1 MTART
6 IVVIVFDGV
15 RLLDVSG
22 PLEVFTV
29 ANEHGAAYAVRLASL
44 GGRDIVTSGG
54 VRLGVDAVLES
65 IDDAP
70 AILLVPGSAE
80 LTAVDERL
88 LNQVERLAAKAQ
100 QVASICAG
108 AFVLAAAGLL
118 DHRRVA
124 THWEL
129 ADRLASDY
137 PAVEVD
143 GDAIFVDDGHVMSSA
158 GISSGIDLA
167 LAVVERDYGAALA
180 RTVAKQLV
188 VFMQRPGG
196 QSQFSVRLKAECL
209 NCDGIRPLL
218 DSVVLDP
225 AGDHRLTS
233 MAGRAAV
240 SVRQLTRLFR
250 REIGQTPARY
260 VEHVRVEHAKNLLE
274 TGDQSV
280 EVVARRSG
288 FGSPE
293 ALRRA
298 FVRAAGVTPTAY
310 RSRFR
315 TTGARSPG

>member
-1 MTART
+1 VTAHT
-6 IVVIVFDGV
+6 ILVVAFDGV

-22 PLEVFTV
+22 PLEVFSV
-29 ANEHGAAYAVRLASL
+29 ANEHGAAYALRLASL

-54 VRLGVDAVLES
+54 VRLGVDAMLES

-70 AILLVPGSAE
+70 AILLVPGSVD

-88 LNQVERLAAKAQ
+88 LHQIRRLAAKADR
-100 QVASICAG
+100 VASVCAG

-129 ADRLASDY
+129 ADRLATDY
-137 PAVEVD
+137 PAIEVD
-143 GDAIFVDDGHVMSSA
+143 GDAIFVDDGDVLSSA

-167 LAVVERDYGAALA
+167 LAVVERDLGAALA
-180 RTVAKQLV
+180 RTVAKHLV

-196 QSQFSVRLKAECL
+196 QSQFSVRLQAECT
-209 NCDGIRPLL
+209 NCDGLRPLL
-218 DSVVLDP
+218 DSVVLNP
-225 AGDHRLTS
+225 AGDHQLAS
-233 MAGRAAV
+233 MAGRAAL

-298 FVRAAGVTPTAY
+298 FARAVGVTPTAY

-315 TTGARSPG
+315 TTGEG

>member
-1 MTART
+1 VTART
-6 IVVIVFDGV
+6 ILVVAFDGV

-22 PLEVFTV
+22 PLEVFSV

-54 VRLGVDAVLES
+54 VRLGVDGMLES
-65 IDDAP
+65 IDAAP
-70 AILLVPGSAE
+70 AILLVPGSVDVM
-80 LTAVDERL
+80 AVDERL
-88 LNQVERLAAKAQ
+88 LHQVRRLAAKADRL
-100 QVASICAG
+100 VSVCAG

-129 ADRLASDY
+129 ADRLATDY
-137 PAVEVD
+137 PAIEVD
-143 GDAIFVDDGHVMSSA
+143 GDAIFVDDGDVLSSA

-167 LAVVERDYGAALA
+167 LAVVERDHGAALA
-180 RTVAKQLV
+180 RTVAKHLV

-196 QSQFSVRLKAECL
+196 QSQFSVRLNAECT
-209 NCDGIRPLL
+209 NCDGLRPLL
-218 DSVVLDP
+218 DSVVLNP
-225 AGDHRLTS
+225 AGDHQLAS
-233 MAGRAAV
+233 MASRAAL

-298 FVRAAGVTPTAY
+298 FARAVGVTPTAY

-315 TTGARSPG
+315 TTGGG

>member
-6 IVVIVFDGV
+6 IVVIAFDGV

-44 GGRDIVTSGG
+44 GGQDIVTSGG

-100 QVASICAG
+100 QVVSVCAG

-124 THWEL
+124 THWGL

-196 QSQFSVRLKAECL
+196 QSQFSARLKAECM

-225 AGDHRLTS
+225 AGDHRLAS
-233 MAGRAAV
+233 MAGRAAL

-250 REIGQTPARY
+250 REIGQTPARD

-274 TGDQSV
+274 NGRPV
-280 EVVARRSG
+280 GRGCRS
-288 FGSPE
+288 
-293 ALRRA
+293 ALRLR
-298 FVRAAGVTPTAY
+298 
-310 RSRFR
+310 
-315 TTGARSPG
+315 

>member
-1 MTART
+1 MTPRT
-6 IVVIVFDGV
+6 VVVVAFDGV

-29 ANEHGAAYAVRLASL
+29 ANERGAADDVRPASL
-44 GGRDIVTSGG
+44 GGRDVVTRGG
-54 VRLGVDAVLES
+54 VRLGADTVLES
-65 IDDAP
+65 IHDVP
-70 AILLVPGSAE
+70 AILLVPGSPD
-80 LTAVDERL
+80 LTAVDQRL
-88 LNQVERLAAKAQ
+88 LEQVRRLAAKAER
-100 QVASICAG
+100 VASVCAG

-118 DHRRVA
+118 DHRRAA
-124 THWEL
+124 THWDL
-129 ADRLASDY
+129 ADRLAMDY
-137 PAVEVD
+137 PAVDVD
-143 GDAIFVDDGHVMSSA
+143 GDAIFVEDGPVMSSA

-167 LAVVERDYGAALA
+167 LAVVERDYGGTLA
-180 RTVAKQLV
+180 RTVAKHLV

-209 NCDGIRPLL
+209 HCDGIRPVL

-225 AGDHRLTS
+225 AGDHRLAS
-233 MAGRAAV
+233 MAARAAL

-250 REIGQTPARY
+250 REIGQSPARY
-260 VEHVRVEHAKNLLE
+260 VELVRVEHAKNLLE

-280 EVVARRSG
+280 EIVARRSG

-298 FVRAAGVTPTAY
+298 MVRATGVTATAY

-315 TTGARSPG
+315 TTGGRGPR